1 MATTAIITGASSGIG
16 KAYVDALLKSPDCPE
31 KVWVVARRID
41 RLEALAAGSEK
52 IVPVQADL
60 LSDEGIKVIK
70 DKLSEG
76 GADVTLLINCAG
88 MGKKGNI
95 ADRTASDIR
104 DTVTLNCTALSV
116 LTREVIPYMNRGA
129 RIINVGSSAA
139 YLPQPGFTVYAAS
152 KSYVVSFSRALA
164 IELKKLGITVT
175 VVCPGPVET
184 EFNKLATDGK
194 SDKFTG
200 FRKFV
205 AADADKLAASS
216 LKAARRGRRMYV
228 YGLPNKA
235 LHVGAKFIPVGLFLE
250 LFYRG

>member
-1 MATTAIITGASSGIG
+1 MAKTAIITGASSGIG
-16 KAYVDALLKSPDCPE
+16 KAFVDALLQSPDCPE
-31 KVWVVARRID
+31 KIWAVARRID
-41 RLEALAAGSEK
+41 RLEELAARSEK

-60 LSDEGIKVIK
+60 LTDEGIAVIR
-70 DKLSEG
+70 DKLSSD

-95 ADRTASDIR
+95 ADRDAADIR
-104 DTVTLNCTALSV
+104 NTVTLNCTALSV
-116 LTREVIPYMNRGA
+116 LTREVIPFMKKGA
-129 RIINVGSSAA
+129 RIVNIASSAA

-152 KSYVVSFSRALA
+152 KSYVVSFSRALG
-164 IELKKLGITVT
+164 IELKKPGISVT

-200 FRKFV
+200 FRKVV
-205 AADADKLAASS
+205 AADADKLAAAS
-216 LKAARRGRRMYV
+216 LKAAARRRRMFV

-235 LHVGAKFIPVGLFLE
+235 LHVGAKFIPVGIFLQ
-250 LFYRG
+250 LFYK

>member
-1 MATTAIITGASSGIG
+1 MAKTAIITGASSGIG
-16 KAYVDALLKSPDCPE
+16 KAFVDALLNSPDCPE
-31 KVWVVARRID
+31 RIWVVARRID
-41 RLEALAAGSEK
+41 RLESLAAGSDT

-60 LSDEGIKVIK
+60 LTDEGIEVIR
-70 DKLSEG
+70 DKLAADK
-76 GADVTLLINCAG
+76 ADVTLLVNCAG
-88 MGKKGNI
+88 MGKKGYI
-95 ADRTASDIR
+95 ADRDAADIR
-104 DTVTLNCTALSV
+104 NTVTLNCTALSV
-116 LTREVIPYMNRGA
+116 LTREVIPFMHEGA
-129 RIINVGSSAA
+129 RIINIASSAA

-164 IELKKLGITVT
+164 IELKRLGICVT

-205 AADADKLAASS
+205 AADADKLAAAS
-216 LKAARRGRRMYV
+216 LKAARHKRRMFV

-235 LHVGAKFIPVGLFLE
+235 LHVGAKFIPVGIFLE

>member
-1 MATTAIITGASSGIG
+1 MPRTAIITGASSGIG
-16 KAYVDALLKSPDCPE
+16 KAFVKALLESSDCPD
-31 KVWVVARRID
+31 KIWIVARRID
-41 RLEALAAGSEK
+41 RLNEMAQLSDK
-52 IVPVQADL
+52 LVPVQADL
-60 LSDEGIKVIK
+60 LVADGIDVIK
-70 DKLSEG
+70 AKLQSENP
-76 GADVTLLINCAG
+76 DVTLLINCAG
-88 MGKKGNI
+88 MGKKGKI
-95 ADRTASDIR
+95 ADRDASDIA

-116 LTREVIPYMNRGA
+116 LTREVIPFMNRGA

-164 IELKKLGITVT
+164 IELKSRGISVT

-194 SDKFTG
+194 SSEFTG
-200 FRKFV
+200 FRKLV
-205 AADADKLAASS
+205 AADADKLASAS
-216 LKAARRGRRMYV
+216 LKAARHGRRMFV

>member
-1 MATTAIITGASSGIG
+1 MAQIAIITGASSGIG
-16 KAYVDALLKSPDCPE
+16 KAFVDALLNSPDCPE
-31 KVWVVARRID
+31 RIWVVARRID
-41 RLEALAAGSEK
+41 RLESLAADSDK

-60 LSDEGIKVIK
+60 LADEGIAAIR
-70 DKLSEG
+70 DKLSAEH
-76 GADVTLLINCAG
+76 ADVALLVNCAG

-95 ADRTASDIR
+95 ADRDAADIR
-104 DTVTLNCTALSV
+104 NTVTLNCTALSV

-129 RIINVGSSAA
+129 RIINIASSAA

-164 IELKKLGITVT
+164 IELKKLGVTVT

-184 EFNKLATDGK
+184 EFNKLATDGA
-194 SDKFTG
+194 SAEFTG
-200 FRKFV
+200 FRKLV
-205 AADADKLAASS
+205 AADADKLARAS
-216 LKAARRGRRMYV
+216 LKAARHGRRMFV

-235 LHVGAKFIPVGLFLE
+235 LHVAAKFIPVGIFLE